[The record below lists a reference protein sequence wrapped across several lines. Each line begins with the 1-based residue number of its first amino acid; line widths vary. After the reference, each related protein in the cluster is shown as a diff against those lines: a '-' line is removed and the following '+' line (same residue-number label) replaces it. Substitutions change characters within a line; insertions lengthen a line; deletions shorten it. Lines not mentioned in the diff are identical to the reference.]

1 MALLSVSD
9 VLLFFS
15 LLMNAIAIA
24 KPRGGLVSTIVK
36 EDTLDRKEE
45 EDFRFGNQAEDIEN
59 SEFLDTEPLLAHHS
73 PQANHDSACGEQ
85 LERLNKL
92 LISFRRGGVFIATW
106 NIALM
111 LLMVFVLN

>member
-24 KPRGGLVSTIVK
+24 KPSGGLLSTVRDGETDK
-36 EDTLDRKEE
+36 KD
-45 EDFRFGNQAEDIEN
+45 DFGFGNQSEDFETDEI
-59 SEFLDTEPLLAHHS
+59 LDTEPLLSS
-73 PQANHDSACGEQ
+73 PDSPTASHHDSICGEQ

-92 LISFRRGGVFIATW
+92 LLSFRQCGVFIATW

-111 LLMVFVLN
+111 FAMMFILN